1 MLLLLYTAIWVPYK
15 VCFEDTLTSY
25 EFALDI
31 MVDSL
36 FLIDIVLTFL
46 TMYEKPD
53 GKYELNRFQIAKTYL

>member
-1 MLLLLYTAIWVPYK
+1 MFPIKFASR
-15 VCFEDTLTSY
+15 TLSQ
-25 EFALDI
+25 FALDL
-31 MVDSL
+31 MVDFL